1 MASRRMAGSSR
12 TETICTG
19 SLFVNGRAGSA
30 GRLLLPAVARRL
42 SCSCASTRLGAS
54 ALHII
59 PTAPKASGSG
69 SLTMSTSF
77 RRLYS
82 CATELASV
90 DT

>member
-30 GRLLLPAVARRL
+30 GRLLHAGGGAQAVLQLRQHAAGRV
-42 SCSCASTRLGAS
+42 GA
-54 ALHII
+54 HII